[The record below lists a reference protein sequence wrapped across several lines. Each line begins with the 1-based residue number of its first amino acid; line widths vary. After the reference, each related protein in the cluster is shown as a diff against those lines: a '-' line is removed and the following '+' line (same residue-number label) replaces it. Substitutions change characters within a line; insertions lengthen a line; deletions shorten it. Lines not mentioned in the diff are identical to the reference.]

1 MIDPTIISAAAL
13 LLAVC
18 ALVIA
23 WVVVRSSR
31 EQQRDHLTELRL
43 IKADGQRCRQD
54 LKDIS
59 GVVKGHLSQSM
70 EQRQRHTTLESRV
83 ALLETRHDGKETV
96 EDAKNLLSEGRSL
109 NALVQRGKL
118 NPSEAHLLSLLH
130 RKGAGLDQQLAQAA
144 DA

>member
-1 MIDPTIISAAAL
+1 
-13 LLAVC
+13 
-18 ALVIA
+18 
-23 WVVVRSSR
+23 RSSR
-31 EQQRDHLTELRL
+31 DQQRDHLTELRL

-59 GVVKGHLSQSM
+59 GVVKGHLGQSM
-70 EQRQRHTTLESRV
+70 DQRQRQTSLESRV
-83 ALLETRHDGKETV
+83 ALLETRHDGKEAL

-130 RKGAGLDQQLAQAA
+130 RKGSGIDRNLAQAA